1 MGGRPVRQNGEGH
14 QDYTQED
21 NQRNLEY
28 EGPQP
33 QLLYTQIVQD
43 FLLMGFSGLDSI
55 SSACSHVISLASPLC
70 RSRWTYMND
79 L

>member
-43 FLLMGFSGLDSI
+43 
-55 SSACSHVISLASPLC
+55 SL
-70 RSRWTYMND
+70 
-79 L
+79 

>member
-33 QLLYTQIVQD
+33 QLLYIQIVQD
-43 FLLMGFSGLDSI
+43 FLLMGVSWTRQHIVCLL
-55 SSACSHVISLASPLC
+55 HVISLASPLC

>member
-43 FLLMGFSGLDSI
+43 FLLMGVFLD
-55 SSACSHVISLASPLC
+55 
-70 RSRWTYMND
+70 
-79 L
+79 

>member
-33 QLLYTQIVQD
+33 QVLYTQIVQD
-43 FLLMGFSGLDSI
+43 FLLMGFS
-55 SSACSHVISLASPLC
+55 
-70 RSRWTYMND
+70 WTRQHIVCLLPCDFFSFTTM
-79 L
+79 